1 MCFCSSHNQT
11 HFIFFIFLSRVT
23 SLEHNYGNMLNYNIK
38 TPPTTTYL
46 NSIVG
51 YMKHTHTYSS
61 TLTQP
66 LFFRII
72 TVGVFTAPPITKLL
86 FTICD
91 LISEKGPCPAK

>member
-1 MCFCSSHNQT
+1 MTKCVSAPPIT
-11 HFIFFIFLSRVT
+11 KPIFIFLFLCRVT

-38 TPPTTTYL
+38 TPPTTTNL

-51 YMKHTHTYSS
+51 YMKNTHTYSS

-72 TVGVFTAPPITKLL
+72 TVSVFTAPPITELQYV
-86 FTICD
+86 T
-91 LISEKGPCPAK
+91 